1 MCGNFVELFT
11 PRKTLPEVVVTT
23 DVVITSV
30 TTINCDGVTSIPA
43 EEYEGR
49 TDEDGEIAVC

>member
-1 MCGNFVELFT
+1 M
-11 PRKTLPEVVVTT
+11 TT
-23 DVVITSV
+23 DDVITSV
-30 TTINCDGVTSIPA
+30 TMMNCDGVATIPA